1 LTLERAVARAQ
12 GAAMADKSQ
21 YVDLISEATRQNRR
35 RAASRVVRPV
45 VAEAEEQPE
54 RRLSHW
60 PPARFAQW
68 RLENLTPW
76 KLKLKAWT
84 FKDWD

>member
-1 LTLERAVARAQ
+1 
-12 GAAMADKSQ
+12 MADKPQ

-35 RAASRVVRPV
+35 RATGRVAKS
-45 VAEAEEQPE
+45 VADDGEEQPE

-60 PPARFAQW
+60 PPGRFAQW
-68 RLENLTPW
+68 RIENLTPW

-84 FKDWD
+84 FKDWS